1 MATFTILPRGK
12 KIQIAYKLRLL
23 DLALIRSNGPDEVL
37 SRAINGQD
45 HFVLPASKIR
55 HAMREFLEVI
65 QRSVELST
73 TCRAQ
78 NYCSACPACWLFGTL
93 GSTGENRKNWSF
105 SSRIDMA
112 EAIAL
117 APGTAV
123 EMRTT
128 NAVDPETM
136 KTNSSLTRNFA
147 VPAGTEFYGT
157 VTLESGDP
165 DLVLIAMSAL
175 LGVTRVGA
183 RSSNH
188 GLCTVEIL
196 GTRESFL
203 EDPSWA
209 PQIVAETGA
218 LPKGAAPKVTSLTAE
233 GAEDALVEALVRFND
248 RVVKAAIG
256 KLTSSVNTLV
266 KPGET
271 VIQMLAKAES
281 GALDY
286 KGLLGALRKLAKA
299 VAEDEQREALDDI
312 ISGLAAAGKGG
323 DEEILKAVQNAAEP
337 IRDCLANLGL
347 SIVAA

>member
-1 MATFTILPRGK
+1 MAHFSILPRGK

-37 SRAINGQD
+37 SRSIKGLD
-45 HFVLPASKIR
+45 HFVLPDSKIR
-55 HAMREFLEVI
+55 HAMREFLEII
-65 QRSVELST
+65 QRAVELST

-93 GSTGENRKNWSF
+93 GATGDNKKNWSL

-117 APGTAV
+117 EPGTAV

-147 VPAGTEFYGT
+147 VPANTEFYGT
-157 VTLESGDP
+157 ITLETGNP
-165 DLVLIAMSAL
+165 DLVLIALSSL

-188 GLCTVEIL
+188 GLCTVEII

-203 EDPSWA
+203 EDPAWA
-209 PQIVAETGA
+209 PQVVAETGV
-218 LPKGAAPKVTSLTAE
+218 LPKGAAPRITSMIAD

-248 RVVKAAIG
+248 EVVKVAVA
-256 KLTSSVNTLV
+256 KLTSSVNNLV
-266 KPGET
+266 KPGEAVT
-271 VIQMLAKAES
+271 EALTKAET
-281 GALDY
+281 GVIDF
-286 KGLLGALRKLAKA
+286 KGLLGALRKLVKA
-299 VAEDEQREALDDI
+299 VDGEESKEALNDI
-312 ISGLAAAGKGG
+312 ITLLAAAGKSG
-323 DEEILKAVQNAAEP
+323 DEAIQKAVLEAAEP
-337 IRDCLANLGL
+337 IREILSGLGL
-347 SIVAA
+347 SIVAV